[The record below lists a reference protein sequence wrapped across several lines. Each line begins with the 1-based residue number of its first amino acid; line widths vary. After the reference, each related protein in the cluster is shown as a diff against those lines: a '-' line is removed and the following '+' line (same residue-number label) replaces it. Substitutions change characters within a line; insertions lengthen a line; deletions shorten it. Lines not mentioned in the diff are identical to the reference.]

1 VTEHP
6 EHPERGIRRWGP
18 REGFAPGYKAYHE
31 VHITKDLGPER
42 NEDLIVFINKHIT
55 EFKGKT
61 EGRHGIP
68 LMLFEKKE
76 DAQKFANELSERL
89 NIHKEHVTVKAR
101 KYTR

>member
-1 VTEHP
+1 MEEHK
-6 EHPERGIRRWGP
+6 EHPERRIRKWRP
-18 REGFAPGYKAYHE
+18 REGFTPIDKALHE

-42 NEDLIVFINKHIT
+42 NEELIAFTHKHIT

-61 EGRHGIP
+61 EDKHGIP
-68 LMLFEKKE
+68 LMLFEKKQ
-76 DAQKFANELSERL
+76 DAQKFANELSARL